1 MRLPAYQQK
10 LCQIKK
16 MFFLNQKIRFGMIF
30 AHCSKWCAKQQQKK
44 CQQILCQKN
53 KKNSSRFC
61 LTMPI

>member
-30 AHCSKWCAKQQQKK
+30 AHCSKWCAKQQQKNASK
-44 CQQILCQKN
+44 YCA
-53 KKNSSRFC
+53 KKIKKIPPDFV
-61 LTMPI
+61 